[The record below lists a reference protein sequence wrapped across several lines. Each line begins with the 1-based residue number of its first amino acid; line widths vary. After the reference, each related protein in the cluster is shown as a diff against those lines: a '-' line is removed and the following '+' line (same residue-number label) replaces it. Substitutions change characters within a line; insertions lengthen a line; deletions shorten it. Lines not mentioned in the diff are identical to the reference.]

1 MKAPDFATGQDEATN
16 YVADVMGQRYSDFLY
31 IIGLALDATILA
43 ASRGPKAKLAFTIR
57 MTLVPDG
64 ISKATEITRELC
76 ADRPLR
82 VKPSSCCGHI
92 IMVVLASPTKWEE
105 SSVKG

>member
-1 MKAPDFATGQDEATN
+1 MCCFASPVLERMILQSAPATSETPCNLIFSHQE
-16 YVADVMGQRYSDFLY
+16 
-31 IIGLALDATILA
+31 
-43 ASRGPKAKLAFTIR
+43 
-57 MTLVPDG
+57 DG

-82 VKPSSCCGHI
+82 VKSSSCCGHI